1 MKQQPLGVFD
11 SGIGGLTV
19 VNAIRELLPHESIIY
34 LGDAARV
41 PYGNKSPE
49 TVLRFAREVCHFLL
63 RKNVKAIV
71 IACNTA
77 SAHALPQLQKEI
89 PVPVFGVIRPGV
101 EAILKATR
109 SNRVGIIATA
119 GTIKSMAYQN
129 ALAAA
134 REGLYLIA
142 QATPL
147 LVPLIE
153 EDWLDHP
160 AARLIVEDYLKEIR
174 QANVDTLALACT
186 HYPLLK
192 PLLRDALGEGVSL
205 VDSSTACAHNL
216 HEHLKALDQLND
228 SNASARTDIFLTD
241 LPLHY
246 AGMAQRF
253 LKSEVTSLQVVAL

>member
-19 VNAIRELLPHESIIY
+19 VNAIRELLPQESIVY
-34 LGDAARV
+34 LGDAARL

-49 TVLRFAREVCHFLL
+49 TVLRCAREVCDFLL
-63 RKNVKAIV
+63 HKNVKAIV
-71 IACNTA
+71 VACNTA

-101 EAILKATR
+101 EAALRATR
-109 SNRVGIIATA
+109 SNRIGIIGTV

-129 ALAAA
+129 ALMAA
-134 REGLYLIA
+134 RKELFLIA

-147 LVPLIE
+147 FVPLVE
-153 EDWLDHP
+153 ENWLDH
-160 AARLIVEDYLKEIR
+160 AATRLIIEDYLKDIK

-192 PLLRDALGEGVSL
+192 PLLRDVLGEGVTL

-216 HEHLKALDQLND
+216 KEHLQVLDQFND
-228 SNASARTDIFLTD
+228 STAAATTDIFLTD

-253 LKSEVTSLQVVAL
+253 LKSEVTSLQVVTL